1 MAVCEECFYHGI
13 KCRICWSLWSD
24 DLLSLSWK
32 VVPCYLE
39 ACSISSGRMF
49 QLMCNSVGDVK
60 APLQLLFIVS
70 QGMFSKC
77 ALIDYTSAKTY
88 VVRIYNVTNNKGF

>member
-1 MAVCEECFYHGI
+1 
-13 KCRICWSLWSD
+13 
-24 DLLSLSWK
+24 
-32 VVPCYLE
+32 
-39 ACSISSGRMF
+39 MF

-60 APLQLLFIVS
+60 VPLQLLFIVS